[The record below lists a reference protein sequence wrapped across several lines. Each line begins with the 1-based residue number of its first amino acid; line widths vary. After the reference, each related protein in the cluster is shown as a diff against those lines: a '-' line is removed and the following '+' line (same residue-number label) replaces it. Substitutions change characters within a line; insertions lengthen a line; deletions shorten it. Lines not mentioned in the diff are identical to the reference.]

1 MEEAIAEWFA
11 EQNNMASVPA
21 VAEFLGVDVNYV
33 RDWARDND
41 LPRVGVAFV
50 FSAEHALEMWAEL
63 EDDEEPFD
71 QDDDEFDDEDD
82 EFVCTSCDSPV
93 DSDAAYCSSCGAE
106 LDDEDDDE
114 DDEAA

>member
-1 MEEAIAEWFA
+1 MEEAIADWFA

-63 EDDEEPFD
+63 EDD
-71 QDDDEFDDEDD
+71 DDDDDDD
-82 EFVCTSCDSPV
+82 LVCTSCDSPV

-106 LDDEDDDE
+106 FDDDDDE
-114 DDEAA
+114 EAA

>member
-50 FSAEHALEMWAEL
+50 FSAEHALELWAEL
-63 EDDEEPFD
+63 EDDEEPAD
-71 QDDDEFDDEDD
+71 QDDEESEGEEDDDEL
-82 EFVCTSCDSPV
+82 VCTACNSPV
-93 DSDAAYCSSCGAE
+93 DADAAYCSACGAD
-106 LDDEDDDE
+106 LDDEDE
-114 DDEAA
+114 EAA